1 MARHRPQLLE
11 LKSPHGAGSKPS
23 SRGGVCEGI
32 TKDTQGNGWLCSL
45 SDPTLGPRSLVVWV
59 GGDGMWVNC
68 CQDSWPRKQKKM
80 ILL

>member
-1 MARHRPQLLE
+1 M
-11 LKSPHGAGSKPS
+11 
-23 SRGGVCEGI
+23 CEGI